1 MNMKIRAISAIVALL
16 ICIPII
22 IYGGVPF
29 YIGLALIGLIG
40 FMELLNL
47 RSKRK
52 EIPYI
57 VKIFSVISFIIL
69 MMSNWDI
76 LGSLYIFDCE
86 IISAVIFL
94 MIIPIVFF
102 NKSKKYEI
110 DDAFFLLAGI
120 IFLGMG
126 FNQLAIIRTSS
137 LYYLVFLLL
146 ITVFTD
152 TFAYVIGSLIG
163 KHKMCPSVSPNKSW
177 EGSIGGLVFGTFI
190 STVFYVTAFDYTG
203 NIFVL
208 VLAVMFLSIV
218 GQLGDLVFSCIKR
231 NYGIKDYG
239 NIMPGHGGVLDRLDS
254 ILFVVMA
261 FSFLT
266 RIL

>member
-22 IYGGVPF
+22 IYGGIPF

-52 EIPYI
+52 KIPYVI
-57 VKIFSVISFIIL
+57 KAFSIISFIVL

-86 IISAVIFL
+86 KITMVIFL
-94 MIIPIVFF
+94 MLIPIVFF
-102 NKSKKYEI
+102 NKSKKYDI
-110 DDAFFLLAGI
+110 DDALFLLGGI
-120 IFLGMG
+120 IFLGIG
-126 FNQLAIIRTSS
+126 FNQLSIIRTSG

-152 TFAYVIGSLIG
+152 TFAYIVGSLIG

-177 EGSIGGLVFGTFI
+177 EGFVGGLFFGTFI
-190 STVFYVTAFDYTG
+190 STVFYITTFDYTG

-208 VLAVMFLSIV
+208 ILATLFLSVV
-218 GQLGDLVFSCIKR
+218 GQLGDLVFSSIKR
-231 NYGIKDYG
+231 NYDIKDYG

-266 RIL
+266 RFL